1 MERLLKWLDDV
12 DDLLAVT
19 RLQLGPVAV
28 TVALLALFLA
38 VLGVVFV
45 IAPPELFA
53 AP

>member
-12 DDLLAVT
+12 DDLFALL
-19 RLQLGPVAV
+19 RLQLGPAVV

-45 IAPPELFA
+45 MAPPELLA